1 MLSFNPPSFSHRVL
15 TTGLSAL
22 GLWLGGVG
30 VSQAQTVT
38 PAGATLYANN
48 CAMCHGA
55 SPATGASRIQ
65 LGLSAAVL
73 QNAIT
78 SFAVM
83 RGPNLTALT
92 ATDLTAVAAFIA
104 ADVANGGTTTPV
116 APITPT
122 TAIDRG
128 QALFAMCVACH
139 GATPATGYD
148 GIRKATTSP
157 KIMQAIT
164 KVRVMRT
171 LSVDAAQAAD
181 IAAYVVA
188 SVSGAVTIPGGSTGA
203 SYASTAQTTPTNQSA
218 TAGTAP
224 QHPALT
230 VAGGCTLG
238 RADQPTDPLWLLML
252 AGAVGVLGLRRS
264 AKA

>member
-1 MLSFNPPSFSHRVL
+1 
-15 TTGLSAL
+15 
-22 GLWLGGVG
+22 
-30 VSQAQTVT
+30 
-38 PAGATLYANN
+38 
-48 CAMCHGA
+48 MCHGA

-65 LGLSAAVL
+65 LGISAAVL

-104 ADVANGGTTTPV
+104 ADVANGGTTAPV
-116 APITPT
+116 APTTPT

-139 GATPATGYD
+139 GATPATGHQ
-148 GIRKATTSP
+148 GIRKAASGAATLR
-157 KIMQAIT
+157 AIT
-164 KVRVMRT
+164 KERAMFG
-171 LSVDAAQAAD
+171 LSVNAAQAAD

-188 SVSGAVTIPGGSTGA
+188 SVSGTVTSTVAIPGGNTGA
-203 SYASTAQTTPTNQSA
+203 SYASTAQTAQTNQSA
-218 TAGTAP
+218 TAGAA
-224 QHPALT
+224 QYPALT